1 MNFDEFI
8 KSGTVRKGTPDVQHS
23 KALVKM
29 SEMHV
34 RFLSGQVIDEVSSST
49 VFVMFYEALREII
62 EAVAA
67 KEGYKVY
74 SHEAYTAYLKLLGDS
89 EIAVKFDRFRK
100 IRNAANYYG
109 KMVDVAETR
118 ASAEEIMMLIDKIKN
133 KYLQNI

>member
-8 KSGTVRKGTPDVQHS
+8 KSGTVRKGTPDIQHS
-23 KALVKM
+23 KALVRM

-34 RFLSGQVIDEVSSST
+34 RFLSGQVINEVSSST
-49 VFVMFYEALREII
+49 IFVMYYEALREII

-74 SHEAYTAYLKLLGDS
+74 SHEAYTAFLERLGDH
-89 EIAVKFDRFRK
+89 ENAVKFDRLRK

-109 KMVDVAETR
+109 KPVDLSETK
-118 ASAEEIMMLIDKIKN
+118 ASAAEIVNMIQKIKD
-133 KYLQNI
+133 KYLLNI